1 MKLFKRV
8 AAAII
13 ALVVS
18 CGTFVSANKK
28 AYALDNTLSHLFSDS
43 MVYYLTDSRPCF
55 NEEALQTIT
64 GSRQIIYDYRFDL
77 TESVLQNLYSS
88 GYFLGYHK
96 EGVGISPI
104 FIFDIKTFSVDSNI
118 MTSILLQL
126 KDLGWITVIITP
138 YDYDNF
144 TTIDFASVDKFIRS
158 YEDEI
163 GEFVY
168 KSVTDY
174 KANYNADFLT
184 IFVNHKLVPEVT
196 DVNFDL
202 TWLYDHNYFI
212 RCLIAGW
219 MYNFYYKNTSYDFF
233 DLKDKINLLVHI
245 GNGVYVDL
253 FKDVSDRELLELG
266 EAGGSDLD
274 NCYSDYCAFGET
286 TVEESNWKLIKYLQG
301 CEERPEDLPVYL
313 LINEP
318 IEEDPDGVVIRME
331 HSIIGDISLVDLGA
345 RREEMLAEFGE
356 FYNELMSNE
365 LINNI

>member
-28 AYALDNTLSHLFSDS
+28 AYALGNTLSHLFSDS

-55 NEEALQTIT
+55 SEDELQPLV

-88 GYFLGYHK
+88 NYFLGYHK
-96 EGVGISPI
+96 EGEGISPI

-126 KDLGWITVIITP
+126 KALGWITVIITP
-138 YDYDNF
+138 YDYDRF

-168 KSVTDY
+168 KSLTDY
-174 KANYNADFLT
+174 KANFSSSMFT
-184 IFVNHKLVPEVT
+184 ILINQKLVPELST
-196 DVNFDL
+196 GIYDIN
-202 TWLYDHNYFI
+202 WLHSNNYFI
-212 RCLIAGW
+212 RCLINGL
-219 MYNFYYKNTSYDFF
+219 FF
-233 DLKDKINLLVHI
+233 DFDYKTESVQTLSEIQIFIHK
-245 GNGVYVDL
+245 GNSQYVDL
-253 FKDVSDRELLELG
+253 YNSTAEPFTMTD
-266 EAGGSDLD
+266 
-274 NCYSDYCAFGET
+274 YSTFMEYSASSTVCAFGET
-286 TVEESNWKLIKYLQG
+286 AVEASNWSLIKRLQ
-301 CEERPEDLPVYL
+301 EREDRPEDLPVYL

-318 IEEDPDGVVIRME
+318 IEEDPDGVVIRMK
-331 HSIIGDISLVDLGA
+331 HSIIGDASQVDLGA

-356 FYNELMSNE
+356 FYNELM
-365 LINNI
+365 NNM

>member
-8 AAAII
+8 ATAIM

-55 NEEALQTIT
+55 SEDELQPLV

-88 GYFLGYHK
+88 NYFLGYRK
-96 EGVGISPI
+96 AGEGISPM

-126 KDLGWITVIITP
+126 KDFGWTTVIITP

-168 KSVTDY
+168 KSVKDY
-174 KANYNADFLT
+174 IANYNADMLT

-202 TWLYDHNYFI
+202 IWLYDHNYFI

-219 MYNFYYKNTSYDFF
+219 MYNFDYKNTSYDFQNI
-233 DLKDKINLLVHI
+233 KDRTNLLVHI

-253 FKDVSDRELLELG
+253 FKDMSDREPLKLG
-266 EAGGSDLD
+266 ENGGSDLG

-286 TVEESNWKLIKYLQG
+286 AVESAMYGLIYTLQQH
-301 CEERPEDLPVYL
+301 EKRPEDLPVYL
-313 LINEP
+313 LINDP
-318 IEEDPDGVVIRME
+318 IEEDPDGVVIRMQK
-331 HSIIGDISLVDLGA
+331 SIIGDISQVELGA
-345 RREEMLAEFGE
+345 RREEMLTEFGE
-356 FYNELMSNE
+356 FYNELM
-365 LINNI
+365 NNM

>member
-18 CGTFVSANKK
+18 CGTFVSVNKK
-28 AYALDNTLSHLFSDS
+28 AYALDSSLSHLFSDS

-55 NEEALQTIT
+55 SEDELQPLV

-88 GYFLGYHK
+88 NYFLGYRK
-96 EGVGISPI
+96 EGEGISPI

-163 GEFVY
+163 GDFVY

-174 KANYNADFLT
+174 KANYNANMFT
-184 IFVNHKLVPEVT
+184 ILINHKLVPEVT

-219 MYNFYYKNTSYDFF
+219 IYNFNYKNTSYDFQN
-233 DLKDKINLLVHI
+233 LKDNINLLVHI
-245 GNGVYVDL
+245 GNGAYVDL
-253 FKDVSDRELLELG
+253 FKDVSDREPLNLG
-266 EAGGSDLD
+266 EYGGSDLD
-274 NCYSDYCAFGET
+274 KCYSDYCAFGET
-286 TVEESNWKLIKYLQG
+286 TVEQSNWRLIKYLQW
-301 CEERPEDLPVYL
+301 CEDRPEDLPVYL
-313 LINEP
+313 LINDP
-318 IEEDPDGVVIRME
+318 IEEDPDGLVIRMK
-331 HSIIGDISLVDLGA
+331 HSIIGDVSQVELGA

-356 FYNELMSNE
+356 FYNELT
-365 LINNI
+365 NNM